1 MKKMKKRT
9 KFKFKNSN
17 EILRIKQEIEAA
29 LRKELNKHI
38 GKQISELPEWVKD
51 EIKTHFREVFSNE
64 EMKNATVLTWNEFLR
79 KAQIWV
85 HRDPNSWWSL
95 LKASDAVEKSTISK
109 KIYVFKIN
117 VLYKIAY
124 KISDNLRYAIVN
136 YGQPALI
143 IDADYPLFGE
153 GYAVLK
159 ISSSFPFIWK
169 KKAKLMGNIM
179 PYINAMQTAIA
190 LDRMIS
196 K

>member
-51 EIKTHFREVFSNE
+51 EIKTHFRNE

-117 VLYKIAY
+117 VLYKINC
-124 KISDNLRYAIVN
+124 KISDSLSYLALVN

-143 IDADYPLFGE
+143 IDADHPLFGV
-153 GYAVLK
+153 GYVVLK
-159 ISSSFPFIWK
+159 VSSSFPFVWK
-169 KKAKLMGNIM
+169 KRAELMCSTM
-179 PYINAMQTAIA
+179 PFIHAMETALAI
-190 LDRMIS
+190 DRMMS

>member
-1 MKKMKKRT
+1 MRKKVLKKY
-9 KFKFKNSN
+9 
-17 EILRIKQEIEAA
+17 
-29 LRKELNKHI
+29 I
-38 GKQISELPEWVKD
+38 GKRVSELPEWVKN
-51 EIKTHFREVFSNE
+51 EITPHFRKVSSNE
-64 EMKNATVLTWNEFLR
+64 ELENATVLTWNEFLE
-79 KAQIWV
+79 KTQIWIF
-85 HRDPNSWWSL
+85 RNPNSWWKILQSSE
-95 LKASDAVEKSTISK
+95 AWEKSIISK
-109 KIYVFKIN
+109 KICIVRVN